1 MPEQNR
7 LPSAIL
13 GKATIEKAKPK
24 PKAQDQDVV
33 SEDTV
38 RIQNEDKV
46 EETVGPSFV
55 LASATSLPPNK
66 LSKGQLPKM

>member
-1 MPEQNR
+1 MPEQNL
-7 LPSAIL
+7 LPSTNL
-13 GKATIEKAKPK
+13 GKATEKAKPK